1 MVLWWYNGLHE
12 VNKLILETYLKNN
25 NSNIRQMHI
34 ISGIPE
40 TTLRGIN
47 KRDFSKWN
55 VSYFDAVAKTV
66 GKSRHT
72 VMQEL
77 EELVKLQKQPKSL
90 GRYNLE
96 NRRYIGNKN
105 KLLNWIDKLID
116 EYTEGHSFFD
126 VFAGTGVVT
135 KEMLEKYDS
144 FIMNDF
150 LFSNNIIYKA
160 FFSNEVFDEEKLLSL
175 QDTFKKI
182 VTNEQDDKYFSD
194 NFGGKFF
201 SIHDAK
207 VIGEIRT
214 RIENLNFLNERE
226 HAILIAS
233 LIYSSDKVANTVG
246 HYDAY
251 RKKIQIEDR
260 FQFELINPLETSR
273 KKIQIFREDS
283 NELVRKV
290 SADVAFIDP
299 PYNSRQYSR
308 FYHVLEGIAKWDKPE
323 LGGIAMKPPAE
334 NMSDYSR
341 SVAPKVFED
350 LIQNLNVKYI
360 VVTYN
365 NTYKSKS
372 SSSRNKITHEEIVAS
387 LNKVGKTQTFEMP
400 FQFFN
405 AGKTNLTDHK
415 EFIFI
420 TEVKK

>member
-1 MVLWWYNGLHE
+1 M
-12 VNKLILETYLKNN
+12 ILETYLKNN
-25 NSNIRQMHI
+25 NTNIRQMHI

-40 TTLRGIN
+40 TTVRGIN
-47 KRDFSKWN
+47 KREFSKWSVN
-55 VSYFDAVAKTV
+55 YFDAIAQTV
-66 GKSRHT
+66 GKERH
-72 VMQEL
+72 VVIQEL
-77 EELVKLQKQPKSL
+77 EALKEQEVHSVSF

-105 KLLNWIDKLID
+105 KLLNWISKLID
-116 EYTEGHSFFD
+116 EYTEGNSFFD

-135 KEMLEKYDS
+135 KEMLKKYDS

-150 LFSNNIIYKA
+150 LFSNNIIYTA
-160 FFSNEVFDEEKLLSL
+160 FFSNESYDTKKLNSL
-175 QDTFKKI
+175 KKEFNEI
-182 VTNEQDDKYFSD
+182 TTNEEDDSYFSD

-201 SIHDAK
+201 SVHDSK
-207 VIGEIRT
+207 IMGEIRT
-214 RIENLNFLNERE
+214 RIENNKSLNSRER
-226 HAILIAS
+226 AILIAS
-233 LIYSSDKVANTVG
+233 LIYSCDKIANTVG

-251 RKKIQIEDR
+251 RKKVEISDK
-260 FQFELINPLETSR
+260 FKFDLVNPLDTSG
-273 KKIQIFREDS
+273 KHIQIFRKDS
-283 NELVRKV
+283 NELVRNV

-323 LGGIAMKPPAE
+323 LGGVAMKPPAE

-341 SVAPKVFED
+341 ASAPKVFDD

-365 NTYKSKS
+365 NTYNSKS
-372 SSSRNKITHEEIVAS
+372 SSSKNKITHDEILES
-387 LNKVGKTQTFEMP
+387 LNKVGKTQSFEMP

-405 AGKTNLTDHK
+405 AGKTDLKNHK

-420 TEVKK
+420 TEVEK

>member
-1 MVLWWYNGLHE
+1 M
-12 VNKLILETYLKNN
+12 ILETYLKNN
-25 NSNIRQMHI
+25 NTSIRQMHI
-34 ISGIPE
+34 VSEIPE
-40 TTLRGIN
+40 TTIRGIN

-55 VSYFDAVAKTV
+55 VNYFDAIAKTV
-66 GKSRHT
+66 GKERHV

-77 EELVKLQKQPKSL
+77 EALKEQESHSAPL

-105 KLLNWIDKLID
+105 KLLSWISELID
-116 EYTEGHSFFD
+116 EHTIGNSFFD

-135 KEMLEKYDS
+135 KEMLTRYDS

-150 LFSNNIIYKA
+150 LFSNNIIYMA
-160 FFSNEVFDEEKLLSL
+160 FFSNESYDEKKLISF
-175 QDTFKKI
+175 QKEANAIIINK
-182 VTNEQDDKYFSD
+182 EDDDYFSD

-201 SIHDAK
+201 SVHDAK
-207 VIGEIRT
+207 IIGEIRT
-214 RIENLNFLNERE
+214 KIENSRSLNDRER
-226 HAILIAS
+226 AILIAS
-233 LIYSSDKVANTVG
+233 LIYSSDKIANTVG

-251 RKKIQIEDR
+251 RKKVEIADR
-260 FQFELINPLETSR
+260 FEFELVNPLDTSG

-283 NELVRKV
+283 NELVRNV

-323 LGGIAMKPPAE
+323 LGGVAMKPPAE

-341 SVAPKVFED
+341 SSAPQVFDD
-350 LIQNLNVKYI
+350 LIQNLDVKYI

-372 SSSRNKITHEEIVAS
+372 SSSKNKITHNEILES
-387 LNKVGKTQTFEMP
+387 LNKVGKTKSFEMP

-405 AGKTNLTDHK
+405 AGKTDLKGHK
-415 EFIFI
+415 EFVFI
-420 TEVKK
+420 TEVGK